1 MNLLALFGINK
12 QKVKEQALYEAE
24 IVNAVGKHLDDKI
37 SEFDTV
43 AIDLNFKLEQRER
56 EFLTKTKAGAPEREL
71 RRISDSCYRMEMQIS
86 LNNDKTDDFLRV
98 RDILFYLEMY
108 VQAVIDYEWY
118 EYLVKVIPERKL
130 PSMINNE
137 NELSKVTE
145 MVEVIIEKIKR
156 KMIHSIKDKE
166 ELERTLRKIEERAA
180 MMKENYSS
188 NKSKDLNT
196 RMRELEK
203 KYGMENVEYTMP
215 ASATET
221 ANVNATNHNKA

>member
-71 RRISDSCYRMEMQIS
+71 RRISDSCDRMEMQIS

-156 KMIHSIKDKE
+156 KMIRSIKDEE
-166 ELERTLRKIEERAA
+166 ELKRTLRKIDERAA

-196 RMRELEK
+196 RKLELEK

>member
-1 MNLLALFGINK
+1 
-12 QKVKEQALYEAE
+12 
-24 IVNAVGKHLDDKI
+24 
-37 SEFDTV
+37 
-43 AIDLNFKLEQRER
+43 
-56 EFLTKTKAGAPEREL
+56 
-71 RRISDSCYRMEMQIS
+71 MEMQIS

-156 KMIHSIKDKE
+156 KMIRSIKDEE
-166 ELERTLRKIEERAA
+166 ELKRTLRKIDERAA

-196 RMRELEK
+196 RKRELEK